1 MISNTEMEDAFNAYR
16 LGFTQRQ
23 TLCHFLFGKTGK
35 RIESDKIHKG
45 ITATAGGFTVPKDV
59 LRLNIQDEDLN
70 AKWTILNLAIT
81 KSQTWKWKLLL
92 FILSRL
98 LGHNALSLNA
108 IIANRASNF

>member
-1 MISNTEMEDAFNAYR
+1 
-16 LGFTQRQ
+16 
-23 TLCHFLFGKTGK
+23 LFGKTGKK

-59 LRLNIQDEDLN
+59 RLNIQDEDLN

-92 FILSRL
+92 FMVYRD
-98 LGHNALSLNA
+98 
-108 IIANRASNF
+108 F

>member
-1 MISNTEMEDAFNAYR
+1 MISNTEMEDAFNGIPTGIYAKANPMS
-16 LGFTQRQ
+16 
-23 TLCHFLFGKTGK
+23 FLVRKNWK

-92 FILSRL
+92 FMVYRD
-98 LGHNALSLNA
+98 
-108 IIANRASNF
+108 F